1 MKGDFSR
8 AMVLYREAIA
18 IDASFPLGYYNLA
31 NIQKKTGQIDE
42 AIDNLKKAVELKPD
56 WEQALNNLAGT
67 LLYAGYNDE
76 AILYYQ
82 RMVELNPDVVD
93 AELKLAA
100 AYTAAGRFDE
110 GVALYQSMLQRSPAD
125 TQLLE
130 LLGKLLY
137 TAHRYQDLLGYC
149 AHVKQYF
156 PDDPKPYAT
165 EAMAYARMGEWQTA
179 QKILDELLVKYA
191 PTYHMVMAYASIARA
206 AGVNS
211 KVIKLTRKLLQTQ
224 GELLTPDELAELHFN
239 LGRLYDHESGFDQA
253 FFHFRKANSYK
264 FQGFDVGELQQFIS
278 HTTDILT
285 RDFFERTAKPSGTAA
300 RPVFILGMPRSG
312 TSLVEQILDC
322 HSQVFGAGELY
333 YINQIAQQVAGPD
346 GVYGV
351 SVAGMDGDEIERYAG
366 QYLKKIDELNS
377 TARYVTD
384 KMPQNFLHLGLIA
397 RLFPDARIIHCVR
410 DPVDVCLS
418 CYFQSFNQGHDYSY
432 DLEAVASYYRSYHDL
447 MQHWKRSLKLPFFT
461 LQYEGFI
468 EQQEQTTA
476 ALLTFLD
483 LPWEDGCMKHY
494 ENPRLTVTSSHDQ
507 VRQPIY
513 KRSVQ
518 RWRHYERHIG
528 PLIEQLQGL

>member
-1 MKGDFSR
+1 
-8 AMVLYREAIA
+8 MVLYREAIA

-31 NIQKKTGQIDE
+31 NVQKKTGQIDD

-82 RMVELNPDVVD
+82 RAVELHPE
-93 AELKLAA
+93 ASGSKFKLAA
-100 AYTAAGRFDE
+100 AYAAAGHVDE
-110 GVALYQSMLQRSPAD
+110 AIALYQLMLQHSPD
-125 TQLLE
+125 DVQVVE
-130 LLGKLLY
+130 LLGALLY
-137 TAHRYQDLLGYC
+137 SAHRYQALLEYC
-149 AHVKQYF
+149 IHVKRYF
-156 PDDPKPYAT
+156 PSTPKPYAT

-179 QKILDELLVKYA
+179 KKILDTLLANYA
-191 PTYHMVMAYASIARA
+191 PTYQIVMAYALIARS
-206 AGVNS
+206 AGANN
-211 KVIKLTRKLLQTQ
+211 KVIKLTLDLLQTKAD
-224 GELLTPDELAELHFN
+224 LLTKDEQAELHFN
-239 LGRLYDHESGFDQA
+239 LGRLYDHESDFDKA
-253 FFHFRKANSYK
+253 FFHFQKANSYK

-278 HTTDILT
+278 STTEILT
-285 RDFFERTAKPSGTAA
+285 KDFFERTDKPSGVAA

-322 HSQVFGAGELY
+322 HSQVFGAGELCH
-333 YINQIAQQVAGPD
+333 INQIAQQVAGPD
-346 GVYGV
+346 GMYGLR
-351 SVAGMDGDEIERYAG
+351 VAGLDAGDIEHYAD
-366 QYLKKIDELNS
+366 QYLQKINALNS
-377 TARYVTD
+377 SARYVAD

-418 CYFQSFNQGHDYSY
+418 CYFQSFSQGHDYSY
-432 DLEAVASYYRSYHDL
+432 DLDAVASYYRSYHEL
-447 MQHWKRSLKLPFFT
+447 MQHWKESLKLPFFT
-461 LQYEGFI
+461 LQYEDFI
-468 EQQEQTTA
+468 ERQEQTIA
-476 ALLTFLD
+476 ALLTFLE

-528 PLIEQLQGL
+528 SLMEQLQGL